1 MSVRTF
7 VAALAALLVASACT
21 TTADT
26 SVEPPP
32 SSAVETVETAPA
44 ASGAELRIAM
54 AEPESLHPH
63 HVVSDRAVELAG
75 LLHRPLTVRG
85 ADGFAQPALALSWT
99 SDNSITWTFELDP
112 TATFADGEPI
122 TATTVATS
130 WQRAAE
136 QSTRARAAY
145 IGIEAGIT
153 DWDDAVAGIE
163 GAVIGV
169 QILSPTTL
177 QVQLDRSN
185 PWLPEIVAHPLFAP
199 VRAPDDGGVPVAS
212 GPYVATTRGD
222 GVAGLTLT
230 RRDAGD
236 ASSPAVVDVEFVTDE
251 AAAIAAVADGRAD
264 LTVATSAEAADGL
277 SVDTVAG
284 STLWYLGY
292 PTSRGP
298 LSQPEPRRVL
308 TMAIDRDTAADRFD
322 SRQADN
328 PRFAPFYAVNSL
340 HAQCRWCTFD
350 LEGSLAAAEELD
362 VEPPENPISLHL
374 VAGGPGEAWADAM
387 ADVWRD
393 DLGWPVNVVRWEDL
407 RSMVGFLQSGVPD
420 GPFILP
426 FVGVHPGAEAWI
438 SPLLDRNG
446 ADDFVRYGNDTLIEH
461 FRLISTTPNDDDER
475 RTLIADLN
483 DTLNDALAFV
493 PLSVSQRHVIHDGT
507 TVTVPR
513 RSGITGVDLA
523 GITVLP

>member
-1 MSVRTF
+1 M
-7 VAALAALLVASACT
+7 
-21 TTADT
+21 
-26 SVEPPP
+26 
-32 SSAVETVETAPA
+32 
-44 ASGAELRIAM
+44 
-54 AEPESLHPH
+54 
-63 HVVSDRAVELAG
+63 
-75 LLHRPLTVRG
+75 
-85 ADGFAQPALALSWT
+85 
-99 SDNSITWTFELDP
+99 
-112 TATFADGEPI
+112 
-122 TATTVATS
+122 
-130 WQRAAE
+130 
-136 QSTRARAAY
+136 
-145 IGIEAGIT
+145 
-153 DWDDAVAGIE
+153 
-163 GAVIGV
+163 
-169 QILSPTTL
+169 
-177 QVQLDRSN
+177 
-185 PWLPEIVAHPLFAP
+185 
-199 VRAPDDGGVPVAS
+199 AS

-230 RRDAGD
+230 RRDADD